1 MRLKVPEESTPS
13 ATLPKIP
20 DAAHALLSQ
29 YLTLTDGA
37 LKRYIVDSYNA
48 QLSLARNYMWLS
60 FITLSGYVM
69 LFDRCGLGL
78 MLKDYVFVE
87 QGSLF
92 CLLAP
97 LFVLKA
103 SWLSI
108 EVLLTAVSACTGTA
122 FKEVYEN
129 VNKQFESLETDA
141 FLAEDLYA
149 LKRQTLTDINR
160 RLDEALSQA
169 DRRGRLLRSMAT
181 SIRHSIYWA
190 LSGVLFFC
198 LTYL

>member
-1 MRLKVPEESTPS
+1 MQKESIPSETPK
-13 ATLPKIP
+13 TVP

-37 LKRYIVDSYNA
+37 LKRYTVDSYNA
-48 QLSLARNYMWLS
+48 QLTLARNYMWLS

-69 LFDRCGLGL
+69 LFDRCGLGS
-78 MLKDYVFVE
+78 MLKNYVFLE

-97 LFVLKA
+97 LFILKA

-108 EVLLTAVSACTGTA
+108 EVLLNAISACTGTT

-129 VNKQFESLETDA
+129 VDTQFATLEQDA
-141 FLAEDLYA
+141 FIADDLYVI
-149 LKRQTLTDINR
+149 KRQTLYDLNMCLIDS
-160 RLDEALSQA
+160 LIQA
-169 DRRGRLLRSMAT
+169 DRRGNLLRSMAT
-181 SIRHSIYWA
+181 CIRHSIYWA
-190 LSGVLFFC
+190 LLGVLFFC
-198 LTYL
+198 FTFV

>member
-1 MRLKVPEESTPS
+1 MQKESIPSETPK
-13 ATLPKIP
+13 TVP

-37 LKRYIVDSYNA
+37 LKRYTVDSYNA
-48 QLSLARNYMWLS
+48 QLTLARNYMWLS

-69 LFDRCGLGL
+69 LFDRCGLGS
-78 MLKDYVFVE
+78 MLKNYVLLE

-97 LFVLKA
+97 LFILKA

-108 EVLLTAVSACTGTA
+108 EVLLNAISACTGTT

-129 VNKQFESLETDA
+129 VDTQFATLEQDA
-141 FLAEDLYA
+141 FIADDLYVI
-149 LKRQTLTDINR
+149 KRQTLYDLNMCLIDS
-160 RLDEALSQA
+160 LIQA
-169 DRRGRLLRSMAT
+169 DRRGNLLRSMAT

-190 LSGVLFFC
+190 LLGVLFFC
-198 LTYL
+198 FTFV

>member
-1 MRLKVPEESTPS
+1 MQKESIPSETPK
-13 ATLPKIP
+13 TVP

-37 LKRYIVDSYNA
+37 LKRYTVDSYNA
-48 QLSLARNYMWLS
+48 QLTLARNYMWLS

-69 LFDRCGLGL
+69 LFDRCGLGS
-78 MLKDYVFVE
+78 MLKNYVFLE

-97 LFVLKA
+97 LFILKA

-108 EVLLTAVSACTGTA
+108 EVLLNAISACTGTT

-129 VNKQFESLETDA
+129 VDTQFATLEQDA
-141 FLAEDLYA
+141 FIADDLYVI
-149 LKRQTLTDINR
+149 KRQTLYDLNMCLIDS
-160 RLDEALSQA
+160 LIQA
-169 DRRGRLLRSMAT
+169 DRRGNLLRSMAT

-190 LSGVLFFC
+190 LLGVLFFC
-198 LTYL
+198 FTFV

>member
-1 MRLKVPEESTPS
+1 MQKESIPSETPK
-13 ATLPKIP
+13 TVP

-37 LKRYIVDSYNA
+37 LKRYTVDSYNA
-48 QLSLARNYMWLS
+48 QLTLARNYMWLS

-69 LFDRCGLGL
+69 LFDRCGLGS
-78 MLKDYVFVE
+78 MLKNYVFLE

-97 LFVLKA
+97 LFILKA

-108 EVLLTAVSACTGTA
+108 EVLLNAISACTGTT

-129 VNKQFESLETDA
+129 VDTQFATLEQDA
-141 FLAEDLYA
+141 FIADDLYVI
-149 LKRQTLTDINR
+149 KRQTLYD
-160 RLDEALSQA
+160 LS
-169 DRRGRLLRSMAT
+169 L
-181 SIRHSIYWA
+181 IHI
-190 LSGVLFFC
+190 
-198 LTYL
+198 